1 MFLVVLGFEFRA
13 SCLLN
18 RHSTTWSTSQV
29 PRNGSVVTK
38 LWAPLPCRHTTW
50 GNGTGIKYNKL
61 HTLIFIGSIK
71 ALPGE
76 VLYFYLQ
83 VWEFGHPNTVVS
95 SPTRANLTLPWTLV
109 VLQRDCHE
117 NVDFW
122 LGVCSSK
129 VRFGEPKKTVIARVK
144 K

>member
-61 HTLIFIGSIK
+61 HTLVFIGSIK
-71 ALPGE
+71 ALPWGGI
-76 VLYFYLQ
+76 VFLSSSLRVWAPKHSCQQPNQSKFNLALNSGSAPAGLSWKCQLLAGSLQ
-83 VWEFGHPNTVVS
+83 
-95 SPTRANLTLPWTLV
+95 
-109 VLQRDCHE
+109 LQ
-117 NVDFW
+117 
-122 LGVCSSK
+122 SK
-129 VRFGEPKKTVIARVK
+129 VWRAKENSYSQS
-144 K
+144 